1 MKINIFLSLLF
12 SLMMCC
18 SCGGDEPELDSEL
31 PPILPSVAW
40 TEDEPVAQE
49 VTPPDVAKIEGLNE
63 ETFPVIDGSDSTE
76 PIRAM
81 LAASLVG
88 DYRCVWLPTPT
99 DGARCLRLLSKTDD
113 YADNAIRLLYTKLK
127 ENNTHPSYNNLI
139 DGTVEL
145 IICARESSE
154 DEQNYAQEK
163 GVTLIEK
170 PIALDSFAFLLNR
183 QNNVNNLSHEQI
195 VGIYSGKIT
204 SWSQV
209 GGEDKTIVAFTRNR
223 NSGSQEKM
231 EKLVMQGTPMI
242 DLPELRGGSMIWPYM
257 MLHQAIDGIAYS
269 PYYYYLNMS
278 ESVEYVKAI
287 AINSV
292 PPTKEHI
299 RDRSYPFVSS
309 VVAVIRSDTPADS
322 YTRKIFDYL
331 TTTDGKKIIE
341 ASGYVAN

>member
-1 MKINIFLSLLF
+1 MILT
-12 SLMMCC
+12 

-31 PPILPSVAW
+31 PPVLPSVEW

-49 VTPPDVAKIEGLNE
+49 VTPPDVAKIEGLTE

-76 PIRAM
+76 PIRTL
-81 LAASLVG
+81 LAASLL
-88 DYRCVWLPTPT
+88 DYYECHWGPSLV
-99 DGARCLRLLSKTDD
+99 DGSRVLHISTNSEDLTALRLL
-113 YADNAIRLLYTKLK
+113 NQKLK
-127 ENNTHPSYNNLI
+127 KNNTHLSYNNLI

-170 PIALDSFAFLLNR
+170 PIAYDSFAFLLNR
-183 QNNVNNLSHEQI
+183 QNKVNNLSHEQV
-195 VGIYSGKIT
+195 VGIYTGQIT
-204 SWSQV
+204 NWSQV
-209 GGEDKTIVAFTRNR
+209 GGDNQPIQALTRNR

-242 DLPELRGGSMIWPYM
+242 DLPELRGGSMMWPYM
-257 MLHQAIDGIAYS
+257 MLHGMVDAISYS

-287 AINSV
+287 AINGV

-299 RDRSYPFVSS
+299 RDRTYPFVSA

-322 YTRKIFDYL
+322 YARKIFDYL
-331 TTTDGKKIIE
+331 TTNDGKKIME

>member
-1 MKINIFLSLLF
+1 
-12 SLMMCC
+12 
-18 SCGGDEPELDSEL
+18 
-31 PPILPSVAW
+31 
-40 TEDEPVAQE
+40 
-49 VTPPDVAKIEGLNE
+49 
-63 ETFPVIDGSDSTE
+63 
-76 PIRAM
+76 M

-88 DYRCVWLPTPT
+88 DYRCIWLPTPT
-99 DGARCLRLLSKTDD
+99 DGARFLRLLSKTDD
-113 YADNAIRLLYTKLK
+113 VTAIQQLYTKLK
-127 ENNTHPSYNNLI
+127 DNNTHPSYNNLI

-154 DEQNYAQEK
+154 DEQKYAREK

-170 PIALDSFAFLLNR
+170 PIAYDSFAFLLNR
-183 QNNVNNLSHEQI
+183 NNKVNNLSHEQV

-204 SWSQV
+204 NWSQV
-209 GGEDKTIVAFTRNR
+209 GGDDQPIVAFTRNR

-257 MLHQAIDGIAYS
+257 MLHQAVDGIAYS

-299 RDRSYPFVSS
+299 RDGTYPFISA

-322 YTRKIFDYL
+322 YARKIFDYL
-331 TTTDGKKIIE
+331 TTPDGKKIVE

>member
-1 MKINIFLSLLF
+1 MKRSIFFLLSISCMILT
-12 SLMMCC
+12 

-31 PPILPSVAW
+31 PPVLPSVEW

-49 VTPPDVAKIEGLNE
+49 VTPPDVAKIEGLTE

-76 PIRAM
+76 PIRTL
-81 LAASLVG
+81 LAASLL
-88 DYRCVWLPTPT
+88 DYYECHWGPSPV
-99 DGARCLRLLSKTDD
+99 DGSRVLHISTNSEDLTALRLL
-113 YADNAIRLLYTKLK
+113 NQKLK
-127 ENNTHPSYNNLI
+127 KNNTHLSYNNLI

-170 PIALDSFAFLLNR
+170 PIAYDSFAFLLNR
-183 QNNVNNLSHEQI
+183 QNKVNNLSHEQV
-195 VGIYSGKIT
+195 VGIYTGQIT
-204 SWSQV
+204 NWSQV
-209 GGEDKTIVAFTRNR
+209 GGDNQPIQALTRNR

-242 DLPELRGGSMIWPYM
+242 DLPELRGGSMMWPYM
-257 MLHQAIDGIAYS
+257 MLHGMVDAISYS

-287 AINSV
+287 AINGV

-299 RDRSYPFVSS
+299 RDRTYPFVSA

-322 YTRKIFDYL
+322 YARKIFDYL
-331 TTTDGKKIIE
+331 TTNDGKKIME

>member
-1 MKINIFLSLLF
+1 MKINILLSLLF

-18 SCGGDEPELDSEL
+18 SCGGDEPELDYEL

-49 VTPPDVAKIEGLNE
+49 VTPPDVTKIEGLNE

-76 PIRAM
+76 PIRIM

-88 DYRCVWLPTPT
+88 DYRCVWLPTLT
-99 DGARCLRLLSKTDD
+99 DGARFLRLLSKTDD
-113 YADNAIRLLYTKLK
+113 VTAIQQLYTKLK
-127 ENNTHPSYNNLI
+127 DNNTHPSYINLI
-139 DGTVEL
+139 DGSVEL

-154 DEQNYAQEK
+154 DEQKYAREK

-170 PIALDSFAFLLNR
+170 PIAYDSFAFLLNR
-183 QNNVNNLSHEQI
+183 NNKVNNLSHEQV

-204 SWSQV
+204 NWSQV
-209 GGEDKTIVAFTRNR
+209 GGDDQPIVAFTRNR

-257 MLHQAIDGIAYS
+257 MLHQAVDGIAYS

-299 RDRSYPFVSS
+299 RDRSYPFVSA
-309 VVAVIRSDTPADS
+309 VVAVIRSDTPADI
-322 YTRKIFDYL
+322 YARKIFDYL